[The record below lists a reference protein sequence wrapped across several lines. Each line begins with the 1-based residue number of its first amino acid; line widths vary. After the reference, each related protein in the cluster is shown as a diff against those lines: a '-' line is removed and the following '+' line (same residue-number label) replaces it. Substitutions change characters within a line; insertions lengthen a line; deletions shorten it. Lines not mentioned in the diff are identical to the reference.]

1 MLNRSLRLAHTALA
15 LFAALLGFLFLHSFE
30 SYMPVGPAWYVDVVR
45 PAQDKAP
52 FSEINARIEAYA
64 RTRRL
69 DVAKLVPDRK
79 DPKGV
84 EHLYVLAASG
94 GSFAQSWMERGYGAF
109 NAEISYKVHP
119 RSEASALE
127 PAGTYLLSGSREDL
141 RGFRE
146 TLAGYGYNVD
156 SYTETM
162 TLRSLPWLFG
172 GYALFGTAAVITLLI
187 VALTGVG
194 VAMNARA
201 YGVQRLQGMTLR
213 QAWALDARASLTFL
227 SKAVGVLAVPLLA
240 ALYLYNSLH
249 QLTAFLLLFAA
260 LGALGVLLTLCVH
273 GVSLW
278 ILWHSSILDAIKGSG
293 ASRWTTASA
302 YMVRGTAI
310 LVAAILGG
318 IVVNDA
324 LTRTKAQDIGGQWET
339 ARDLGEI
346 RLNVGLDSDDSSGSA
361 GSAGPTRRAD
371 SPDERIAAWERSLN
385 RRGLLMV
392 SIVNPGQEQ
401 FSVPAGAPI
410 DSLYANQS
418 YLDRQRVKDVAG
430 RPVTAPTG
438 SDEAVVAIP
447 QRYRP
452 HTAQILKQAVEM
464 LRFTGGASQSRGGN
478 GPERKSRLH
487 PRRTATVHL
496 QGARRLRQ
504 SRLPRRPHHRGAVQR
519 HGSHNDQR
527 LRRLHDPAPHPRDGP
542 PQGERRGARRP
553 AAVPGR
559 LRDQLGRLRTVP
571 EPSGGF
577 PELRH
582 LHRQL
587 RDRARGPSHHDGG
600 VRRRAHAPQRPAHLR
615 LADQRMDLL
624 EHVRQTPDPGLLAH
638 GGGREP
644 ERVAA
649 GRHVQRP
656 DRLGERPSRA
666 PVRARTDD
674 PADLGQRPGRRT
686 GHHGGRADPLQPPH
700 RHRPQHRRRIGDT

>member
-278 ILWHSSILDAIKGSG
+278 ILWHSSILDAIKEKTGFDLAGKSEEEIRHIAVDELKLEGIDESFGKGKLIDEIFGEFCEGNFIQPTFITDYPVEMSPLTKMHRSKAGLTERFELMINGKELANAYSELNDPIDQEQRFVDQMKLADKGDDEAMVIDYDFLRALQYGMPPTSG
-293 ASRWTTASA
+293 IGIGIDR
-302 YMVRGTAI
+302 
-310 LVAAILGG
+310 LVMLMTGKEFIQEVMLFPQLKPEVKMPQSPVKEWAKLGVPEDWVYVLRKAG
-318 IVVNDA
+318 FNLISDIKDQ
-324 LTRTKAQDIGGQWET
+324 KAQGLQQKMTEINKKYK
-339 ARDLGEI
+339 LG
-346 RLNVGLDSDDSSGSA
+346 
-361 GSAGPTRRAD
+361 
-371 SPDERIAAWERSLN
+371 
-385 RRGLLMV
+385 
-392 SIVNPGQEQ
+392 
-401 FSVPAGAPI
+401 
-410 DSLYANQS
+410 Y
-418 YLDRQRVKDVAG
+418 
-430 RPVTAPTG
+430 
-438 SDEAVVAIP
+438 
-447 QRYRP
+447 
-452 HTAQILKQAVEM
+452 
-464 LRFTGGASQSRGGN
+464 
-478 GPERKSRLH
+478 
-487 PRRTATVHL
+487 
-496 QGARRLRQ
+496 
-504 SRLPRRPHHRGAVQR
+504 
-519 HGSHNDQR
+519 
-527 LRRLHDPAPHPRDGP
+527 
-542 PQGERRGARRP
+542 
-553 AAVPGR
+553 
-559 LRDQLGRLRTVP
+559 
-571 EPSGGF
+571 
-577 PELRH
+577 
-582 LHRQL
+582 
-587 RDRARGPSHHDGG
+587 
-600 VRRRAHAPQRPAHLR
+600 
-615 LADQRMDLL
+615 
-624 EHVRQTPDPGLLAH
+624 
-638 GGGREP
+638 
-644 ERVAA
+644 
-649 GRHVQRP
+649 
-656 DRLGERPSRA
+656 ERPSLKDIQKWIDGARA
-666 PVRARTDD
+666 
-674 PADLGQRPGRRT
+674 
-686 GHHGGRADPLQPPH
+686 
-700 RHRPQHRRRIGDT
+700 

>member
-227 SKAVGVLAVPLLA
+227 SKAVGV
-240 ALYLYNSLH
+240 
-249 QLTAFLLLFAA
+249 Q
-260 LGALGVLLTLCVH
+260 
-273 GVSLW
+273 
-278 ILWHSSILDAIKGSG
+278 
-293 ASRWTTASA
+293 
-302 YMVRGTAI
+302 
-310 LVAAILGG
+310 
-318 IVVNDA
+318 
-324 LTRTKAQDIGGQWET
+324 IG
-339 ARDLGEI
+339 
-346 RLNVGLDSDDSSGSA
+346 
-361 GSAGPTRRAD
+361 
-371 SPDERIAAWERSLN
+371 
-385 RRGLLMV
+385 
-392 SIVNPGQEQ
+392 
-401 FSVPAGAPI
+401 
-410 DSLYANQS
+410 
-418 YLDRQRVKDVAG
+418 
-430 RPVTAPTG
+430 
-438 SDEAVVAIP
+438 
-447 QRYRP
+447 
-452 HTAQILKQAVEM
+452 
-464 LRFTGGASQSRGGN
+464 
-478 GPERKSRLH
+478 
-487 PRRTATVHL
+487 
-496 QGARRLRQ
+496 
-504 SRLPRRPHHRGAVQR
+504 
-519 HGSHNDQR
+519 
-527 LRRLHDPAPHPRDGP
+527 
-542 PQGERRGARRP
+542 
-553 AAVPGR
+553 
-559 LRDQLGRLRTVP
+559 
-571 EPSGGF
+571 
-577 PELRH
+577 
-582 LHRQL
+582 
-587 RDRARGPSHHDGG
+587 
-600 VRRRAHAPQRPAHLR
+600 RAH
-615 LADQRMDLL
+615 
-624 EHVRQTPDPGLLAH
+624 V
-638 GGGREP
+638 
-644 ERVAA
+644 
-649 GRHVQRP
+649 
-656 DRLGERPSRA
+656 
-666 PVRARTDD
+666 
-674 PADLGQRPGRRT
+674 
-686 GHHGGRADPLQPPH
+686 
-700 RHRPQHRRRIGDT
+700 

>member
-318 IVVNDA
+318 IVVNLVLFLW
-324 LTRTKAQDIGGQWET
+324 LTPRVIGRFWF
-339 ARDLGEI
+339 
-346 RLNVGLDSDDSSGSA
+346 
-361 GSAGPTRRAD
+361 
-371 SPDERIAAWERSLN
+371 ERGI
-385 RRGLLMV
+385 G
-392 SIVNPGQEQ
+392 
-401 FSVPAGAPI
+401 
-410 DSLYANQS
+410 
-418 YLDRQRVKDVAG
+418 
-430 RPVTAPTG
+430 
-438 SDEAVVAIP
+438 
-447 QRYRP
+447 
-452 HTAQILKQAVEM
+452 
-464 LRFTGGASQSRGGN
+464 
-478 GPERKSRLH
+478 
-487 PRRTATVHL
+487 
-496 QGARRLRQ
+496 
-504 SRLPRRPHHRGAVQR
+504 
-519 HGSHNDQR
+519 
-527 LRRLHDPAPHPRDGP
+527 
-542 PQGERRGARRP
+542 
-553 AAVPGR
+553 
-559 LRDQLGRLRTVP
+559 
-571 EPSGGF
+571 
-577 PELRH
+577 
-582 LHRQL
+582 
-587 RDRARGPSHHDGG
+587 
-600 VRRRAHAPQRPAHLR
+600 
-615 LADQRMDLL
+615 
-624 EHVRQTPDPGLLAH
+624 
-638 GGGREP
+638 
-644 ERVAA
+644 
-649 GRHVQRP
+649 
-656 DRLGERPSRA
+656 
-666 PVRARTDD
+666 
-674 PADLGQRPGRRT
+674 DLGQSMGVTAT
-686 GHHGGRADPLQPPH
+686 GVILMRITDPNASSPAFEAFGYKQLIFEPFFGGGLVTAMAIPIIYLTGVWPLFFVMLTIFVVAVLAGLFHFGPKEQ
-700 RHRPQHRRRIGDT
+700 RDREAWLAQQI

>member
-30 SYMPVGPAWYVDVVR
+30 SYMPVGPDWYVDVVR

-64 RTRRL
+64 RARRL

-361 GSAGPTRRAD
+361 DSAGPTRRAD

-418 YLDRQRVKDVAG
+418 YLDRQRVKDVVG

-478 GPERKSRLH
+478 GPE
-487 PRRTATVHL
+487 PRVRAVYTPDE
-496 QGARRLRQ
+496 RRLFTYRVLDA
-504 SRLPRRPHHRGAVQR
+504 SASPAFLDDPVIVALSNDTALITTSDYVAYTTQR
-519 HGSHNDQR
+519 HILATD
-527 LRRLHDPAPHPRDGP
+527 
-542 PQGERRGARRP
+542 
-553 AAVPGR
+553 
-559 LRDQLGRLRTVP
+559 
-571 EPSGGF
+571 
-577 PELRH
+577 
-582 LHRQL
+582 HRK
-587 RDRARGPSHHDGG
+587 ASAE
-600 VRRRAHAPQRPAHLR
+600 V
-615 LADQRMDLL
+615 
-624 EHVRQTPDPGLLAH
+624 
-638 GGGREP
+638 
-644 ERVAA
+644 
-649 GRHVQRP
+649 
-656 DRLGERPSRA
+656 
-666 PVRARTDD
+666 
-674 PADLGQRPGRRT
+674 
-686 GHHGGRADPLQPPH
+686 RADPQLSRDVFGINSAAYEPFRNLAEASRNFVTSIVNCAIALVVLLITTAGFAVAHTRRNGQLIFASRISGWTYWNMFGKLLILDCSLTVAVVSLSAWLQAVMFNGQIASENARAELQSVLVRTIPPISASVLAVALAIMAAGLI
-700 RHRPQHRRRIGDT
+700 RCSRRIVTARSIDVG